1 MEIIITGLN
10 HKSSDIFHRE
20 EVSKKI
26 LTKELRS
33 KFIFDIKQL
42 FNEEIGKQLIQES
55 AIISTCNR
63 AEFIFAVSGSS
74 NNSNKNT
81 DYAIIIKNI
90 ILRYLFGNNFENEE
104 LQSMFYIYKNFEA
117 VRHFF
122 IVTSSLDSM
131 IIGEPQILG
140 QIKESYNEAC
150 EFKNTGLILNKL
162 FHKAFYCA
170 KRVRTETKI
179 AAAPVS
185 ISYAAVELAKKIF
198 NDISNKKVLL
208 LGTGEMGK
216 IAAKHFIKQG
226 VSEIFITNRTKEKAV
241 KLAEELDGYDSK
253 TIIDFNEYYK
263 ILTVADIVLCST
275 GAETY
280 VIKYEDIQPII
291 KMRKQKPIFL
301 IDISVPRNID
311 PEINKISNVYL
322 FDIDDI
328 GKIIENNLDVRQ
340 QEADFAEKI
349 TEEEAKDFMDWK
361 NSLNAVPIIVNLR
374 SKVNDILFTELRK
387 YINNKDENIEAIA
400 NSITNKILH
409 EPITKIKRSEI
420 DFNGLNLME
429 AVKILFDLDLNIGSV
444 SKENKETKKEILNC
458 GDYSNDSSDSNNNN
472 EKNDYYNNK
481 IIQLNNKKVK

>member
-10 HKSSDIFHRE
+10 HKSSDIIHRE

-26 LTKELRS
+26 LTKELRNE
-33 KFIFDIKQL
+33 FIFNIKRL
-42 FNEEIGKQLIQES
+42 FNEETGKQLIQES

-63 AEFIFAVSGSS
+63 AEFIFAVSGNSS
-74 NNSNKNT
+74 GGNKNT
-81 DYAIIIKNI
+81 DYVLVIKNI
-90 ILRYLFGNNFENEE
+90 IIKYLFGDNFGNEE
-104 LQSMFYIYKNFEA
+104 LQNMFYTYKNFEA
-117 VRHFF
+117 ILHFF
-122 IVTSSLDSM
+122 KVASSLDSM
-131 IIGEPQILG
+131 VIGEPQILG

-162 FHKAFYCA
+162 FHKSFYCA

-226 VSEIFITNRTKEKAV
+226 VSEIFITNRTREKAV
-241 KLAEELDGYDSK
+241 KLAEELDGYYSK
-253 TIIDFNEYYK
+253 TIVDFNEYYK

-275 GAETY
+275 GADSY
-280 VIKYEDIQPII
+280 IIKYEDILPII
-291 KMRKQKPIFL
+291 KMRKQRPIFL

-349 TEEEAKDFMDWK
+349 IDEEAEDFINWK

-374 SKVNDILFTELRK
+374 NKVNGILSAELCK
-387 YINNKDENIEAIA
+387 YINNKDEDIEAIV

-409 EPITKIKRSEI
+409 EPITKIKRSEV

-429 AVKILFDLDLNIGSV
+429 AAKILFDLEINLNSV
-444 SKENKETKKEILNC
+444 SQENKEVEKEILNAED
-458 GDYSNDSSDSNNNN
+458 DYGADGAHANNANNDH
-472 EKNDYYNNK
+472 YYNNK
-481 IIQLNNKKVK
+481 IIQLNNNKAK